1 MSLSFRV
8 VSVVRAINYSNVV
21 ATWAKATSVVWFR
34 EAQRDLG
41 LVADFSCMAFVKKI
55 FSSKKEEG
63 CKNWSY
69 VFRVLLYLII
79 AESSEMAGDL
89 ADKTAALSLNDTRD
103 VETATFALS

>member
-1 MSLSFRV
+1 
-8 VSVVRAINYSNVV
+8 
-21 ATWAKATSVVWFR
+21 
-34 EAQRDLG
+34 
-41 LVADFSCMAFVKKI
+41 MAFVKKI

-63 CKNWSY
+63 GKNWSY

-79 AESSEMAGDL
+79 AESSENAGDL